1 MKYLSKKFLVG
12 LSLPFLNE
20 NTNNLLILL
29 KIELIRKLKLLFF
42 GCFLFQIYICPIFS
56 CKSLLYIFQ
65 KLDIIISQHFDNLN
79 IMFSVLFEMLN
90 YLLLSP
96 HHTGSVFRAA
106 LDVLD
111 VSDVTQYLEHDI
123 SSSLSHLM
131 KQKLRNLQKLLKYFD
146 ITTICA
152 SNLLSLCGL
161 RLINLS
167 DNQKIYL
174 LFFCCYLS

>member
-1 MKYLSKKFLVG
+1 
-12 LSLPFLNE
+12 
-20 NTNNLLILL
+20 
-29 KIELIRKLKLLFF
+29 
-42 GCFLFQIYICPIFS
+42 
-56 CKSLLYIFQ
+56 
-65 KLDIIISQHFDNLN
+65 
-79 IMFSVLFEMLN
+79 MLN

-96 HHTGSVFRAA
+96 LHTGSVFRAA

-123 SSSLSHLM
+123 SSSLSHLI
-131 KQKLRNLQKLLKYFD
+131 KRKVRNLQKLLQYFD